1 MRDAA
6 PVRFD
11 TKVAVVLRDDL
22 LPWQE
27 LNVTAFLMSGISTSA
42 PDLVGEAY
50 RDADGT
56 RYLPMLRQPVVVL
69 SASGDVLS
77 EARTRALGRGIPL
90 VVYTRDLFSTGHD
103 AANRAAVA
111 AVPGDALDLVGIAL
125 RGPRNAVDK
134 VVKGARMHE

>member
-1 MRDAA
+1 MQETYKTRPRGRANTGGVNQDNTLTPPAYDAPPTLDAVPDAVPDAVRDAA

-56 RYLPMLRQPVVVL
+56 RVPADAA
-69 SASGDVLS
+69 SARRRPLGLG
-77 EARTRALGRGIPL
+77 RRALGGA
-90 VVYTRDLFSTGHD
+90 D
-103 AANRAAVA
+103 ARARA
-111 AVPGDALDLVGIAL
+111 GD
-125 RGPRNAVDK
+125 P
-134 VVKGARMHE
+134 ARRVHA